1 MIAFVG
7 FTQSRG
13 RNVYVMNDDGSALR
27 PISIAFTRVGVYPTV
42 AHQPIWSPDGKF
54 LLFTVLNSQLPT
66 STVYIANINQGD
78 MQTVAAPYEF
88 SVGLGWLADGRILC
102 SSLLHH
108 SGQLKY
114 AIYPDGSHRE
124 DFFGRSEDHIQHIIA
139 PGGEYLAKLNRRDSS
154 IVVQDLRDL
163 QERTVVEK
171 SPSDRQNLQWSPD
184 GGRIAF
190 RESKG
195 FSLKENLYVVE
206 RDGSNL
212 HAVGRIASESG
223 FAWAP
228 NGDKIA
234 GTTPH
239 LKAHKRSFTLDIIT
253 IDPPKQYP
261 ITVVTRSPESGDFS
275 PTTPDWSPDGRH
287 LAYSTYSSKF
297 ENLNKITL
305 GDKIPQCLVADD
317 ANLTGINSITWA
329 G

>member
-7 FTQSRG
+7 ITQSHG
-13 RNVYVMNDDGSALR
+13 RNVYVMKDDGSDLR
-27 PISIAFTRVGVYPTV
+27 PISIELTRVGVYPTL
-42 AHQPIWSPDGKF
+42 AHQPVWSPDGRF
-54 LLFTVLNSQLPT
+54 LLFTVINSQLST
-66 STVYIANINQGD
+66 STVYIANLNQGN
-78 MQTVAAPYEF
+78 MQTVASPYKF
-88 SVGLGWLADGRILC
+88 SAGLGWLADGRILC
-102 SSLLHH
+102 SSLSHN
-108 SGQLKY
+108 SGQLTY
-114 AIYPDGSHRE
+114 AIYPDGSHQE
-124 DFFGRSEDHIQHIIA
+124 EFFGRSEDHIQHVIA
-139 PGGEYLAKLNRRDSS
+139 PGGKYVAKLDRRDSS

-171 SPSDRQNLQWSPD
+171 SPAKRQNILWSPD
-184 GGRIAF
+184 GSRLAF

-228 NGDKIA
+228 GGDKLA

-261 ITVVTRSPESGDFS
+261 IIVVARSPESGDFS
-275 PTTPDWSPDGRH
+275 PTTPVWSPDGRH
-287 LAYSTYSSKF
+287 LAYSTYGGQF
-297 ENLNKITL
+297 ENMNIIML
-305 GDKIPQCLVADD
+305 GDKLPQSLVADD
-317 ANLTGINSITWA
+317 ANLTGIDSITWA